1 MCSNGA
7 WTIHVQGVLCPFSV
21 LCYISNCCSSGQD
34 EKKKNKKKGK
44 KNNRSLNRSHST
56 TTTTTTQEW
65 VKNLPHPA
73 KVRKSLRIS
82 PQNVKHPPFT
92 SALRHPTEHPTG
104 RLQSKYQEQKEGV
117 ILILV
122 SCGTFLQSTFHSLAG
137 HRQTMTLH

>member
-1 MCSNGA
+1 MCVVMVHGQSMFKVFLNA
-7 WTIHVQGVLCPFSV
+7 LFQFCVTFRIAV
-21 LCYISNCCSSGQD
+21 QD

-44 KNNRSLNRSHST
+44 TNRSLNRSHST

-65 VKNLPHPA
+65 VKNLPHRA